1 MAQAPPGG
9 LATTIDPELYR
20 SVLGRYAT
28 GVTVVTTFFDGPR
41 GGQPWGTTVSAFS
54 SVSLEPPLVLVCIG
68 RERSIH
74 PVIAR
79 TGLFAVNILAEDSQA
94 LSDCFAGAP
103 STLPRSAFCDAP
115 YRLGGTGM
123 PLLDDA
129 LATIEA
135 SVERVVEAGDH
146 TIYLARVLELRA
158 RDDDAWPLLYFRG
171 RYLRIEHAATEELR
185 GKPDA
190 S

>member
-28 GVTVVTTFFDGPR
+28 GVTVVTTF
-41 GGQPWGTTVSAFS
+41 
-54 SVSLEPPLVLVCIG
+54 
-68 RERSIH
+68 
-74 PVIAR
+74 
-79 TGLFAVNILAEDSQA
+79 
-94 LSDCFAGAP
+94 SDCFAGAP

-185 GKPDA
+185 GRPDA
-190 S
+190 